1 MDPMGVGSRT
11 GKLHPFEQTDSTFFR
26 GRGFNVY
33 FGNAKQINPRKNG
46 NNRNHISG
54 QIIATSHDRFPP
66 NGGLVRESPL
76 FQGNLAW

>member
-1 MDPMGVGSRT
+1 MELENCIPLNRQT
-11 GKLHPFEQTDSTFFR
+11 RLFGKE
-26 GRGFNVY
+26 GFNVY

-66 NGGLVRESPL
+66 NGGLVREFPL